1 MIKELLIS
9 EREFSKIK
17 YERSKTALVK
27 KQFNMCQTVGSLKE
41 INNITDSN
49 NITLRKVKV
58 NPMDLIKCI
67 YTKIK

>member
-49 NITLRKVKV
+49 NITLRKV
-58 NPMDLIKCI
+58 M
-67 YTKIK
+67 